1 MDDEQ
6 RRQLLFGTT
15 AHRRPVPNVSSGG
28 LSNNATSTGTG
39 RGMSGPLASSGT
51 APTIGP
57 STGLTGTGVLGTGS
71 RGLTESEMIE
81 AENDQ
86 RVDKLRGHIGQMRH
100 LALDIGNEVRDQNAL
115 LEGMSGSFDKAGHS
129 IRHTITLVRRLA
141 SNGGGGH
148 MCILFVFAFI
158 FFVLIYFLLR

>member
-15 AHRRPVPNVSSGG
+15 AHRRPVPGTAGITLPNSGP
-28 LSNNATSTGTG
+28 SATDGTG
-39 RGMSGPLASSGT
+39 
-51 APTIGP
+51 PTLGP
-57 STGLTGTGVLGTGS
+57 STETGALGPRP

-86 RVDKLRGHIGQMRH
+86 RVDKLRGHVGQMRH

-115 LEGMSGSFDKAGHS
+115 LDGMSGSFDKAGHS
-129 IRHTITLVRRLA
+129 IRNTITLVRRLA
-141 SNGGGGH
+141 SNAGGGH
-148 MCILFVFAFI
+148 MCILFIFAFI